1 VSQYE
6 VVIVGGGHNG
16 LVAACY
22 LAKAGKKVL
31 VLEANKQVGG
41 ASTSEYVFAGLGAKL
56 SRYSYLVSLLPDQI
70 ITELGLNFKTISRKV
85 SSYTPYQNMDE
96 DFGLLVNRV
105 WDESNRESF
114 FQLTK
119 SNDESDAWLKFYDQ
133 VSQLAKVIA
142 PTLLKPL
149 PTKDELKKQL
159 NDDQIWKIMIEQSL
173 GKTLDEYFKNDLVK
187 GVVLT
192 DGLIGT
198 FTSAYEMQTNI
209 CFLYHLIGNGT
220 GEWKVPQGGM
230 GALVS
235 ELENKAISLGVEIK
249 VNSNVKSINAEPNQ
263 VSVELENGQNH
274 QGRYLLSNVA
284 PQVLAKLQGELVPD
298 SLEGSQVKINML
310 LKSLPKFKSGVS
322 ASDAFVGTLHINESF
337 AQLERA
343 YQQAKAGSLPDE
355 LPLEMY
361 CHSLSDN
368 SILSDELNQQG
379 FHTLT
384 IFALHTPAKLFDSDP
399 EKVKEI
405 AKQKALSALNQYL
418 VDPIEDHL
426 AIDANGKLCIEVKSP
441 IDLENEINLPRGNIF
456 HRDLSMPFKDDDST
470 IKWGVETNHPR
481 VFLCGAGAI
490 RGGGVSGIP
499 GHNAAMAILGLN

>member
-1 VSQYE
+1 
-6 VVIVGGGHNG
+6 
-16 LVAACY
+16 
-22 LAKAGKKVL
+22 
-31 VLEANKQVGG
+31 
-41 ASTSEYVFAGLGAKL
+41 
-56 SRYSYLVSLLPDQI
+56 VSLLPDQI
-70 ITELGLNFKTISRKV
+70 ITDLGLNFKTISRKV

-249 VNSNVKSINAEPNQ
+249 VNSKVKSINAEPNQ

-426 AIDANGKLCIEVKSP
+426 AIDANGKLCIEIKSP

>member
-1 VSQYE
+1 MSQYE

-31 VLEANKQVGG
+31 ILEANKQVGG
-41 ASTSEYVFAGLGAKL
+41 ASTSEYVFAGIEAKL

-70 ITELGLNFKTISRKV
+70 ITDLGLNFETISRKV
-85 SSYTPYQNMDE
+85 SSYTPYKNKE
-96 DFGLLVNRV
+96 GEFGLLVNRV
-105 WDESNRESF
+105 WDESNRQSF
-114 FQLTK
+114 FNLTK

-133 VSQLAKVIA
+133 VSKFAKVIA

-149 PTKDELKKQL
+149 PTRSEIKKQL
-159 NDDQIWKIMIEQSL
+159 DDDQIWRILIEQPL
-173 GKTLDEYFKNDLVK
+173 GKTLDEYFDNDLVK

-198 FTSAYEMQTNI
+198 FTSAYEMQANI

-220 GEWKVPQGGM
+220 GEWKVPKAGM

-249 VNSNVKSINAEPNQ
+249 VNSKVKSVDAQLNQ
-263 VSVELENGQNH
+263 VFIELESGQKYEAK
-274 QGRYLLSNVA
+274 YLLSNVA
-284 PQVLAKLQGELVPD
+284 PQVLAKLQGEVVPK
-298 SLEGSQVKINML
+298 SLEGSQIKINML
-310 LKSLPKFKSGVS
+310 LKSLPRFKSGVS
-322 ASDAFVGTLHINESF
+322 ASDAFVGTLHINEGF
-337 AQLERA
+337 TQLERA

-361 CHSLSDN
+361 CHSLTDN
-368 SILSDELNQQG
+368 SILSNELNQQG

-384 IFALHTPAKLFDSDP
+384 IFALHTPAKLFDTDH
-399 EKVKEI
+399 EQVKEI
-405 AKQKALSALNQYL
+405 AKQRALAALNQYL
-418 VDPIEDHL
+418 VEPIEDHL
-426 AIDANGKLCIEVKSP
+426 ATDKNGQLCIEVKSP

-456 HRDLSMPFKDDDST
+456 HKDLSMPFKEDDSAL
-470 IKWGVETNHPR
+470 KWGVETNHPR

-499 GHNAAMAILGLN
+499 GHNAAMAILELN

>member
-1 VSQYE
+1 MSQYE

-70 ITELGLNFKTISRKV
+70 ITDLGLNFKTISRKV

-96 DFGLLVNRV
+96 DSGLLVNRV

-119 SNDESDAWLKFYDQ
+119 SNNESDAWLKFYDQ

-149 PTKDELKKQL
+149 PTMGELKKQL

-198 FTSAYEMQTNI
+198 FTSAYEVQTNI

-249 VNSNVKSINAEPNQ
+249 VNSKVKSINAEPNQ
-263 VSVELENGQNH
+263 VSVELENGQNY

-456 HRDLSMPFKDDDST
+456 HKDLSMPFKDDDST

-499 GHNAAMAILGLN
+499 GHNAAMAILELN

>member
-1 VSQYE
+1 MSQYE

-41 ASTSEYVFAGLGAKL
+41 ASTSEYVFAGIEAKL
-56 SRYSYLVSLLPDQI
+56 SRYSYLVSLLPNQI
-70 ITELGLNFKTISRKV
+70 ITDLGLNFETISRKV
-85 SSYTPYQNMDE
+85 SSYTPYENKE
-96 DFGLLVNRV
+96 GEFGLLVNRV
-105 WDESNRESF
+105 WDESNRQSF
-114 FQLTK
+114 FNLTK

-133 VSQLAKVIA
+133 VSKFAKVIA
-142 PTLLKPL
+142 PTLLRPL
-149 PTKDELKKQL
+149 PTRSEIKKQL
-159 NDDQIWKIMIEQSL
+159 DDDQIWRILIEQPL
-173 GKTLDEYFKNDLVK
+173 GKTLDEYFDNDLVK

-198 FTSAYEMQTNI
+198 FTSAYEMQANI

-220 GEWKVPQGGM
+220 GEWKVPKAGM
-230 GALVS
+230 GALVR

-249 VNSNVKSINAEPNQ
+249 VNSKVKSVDAQLNQ
-263 VSVELENGQNH
+263 VIIELDDGQKYAAK
-274 QGRYLLSNVA
+274 YLLSNVA
-284 PQVLAKLQGELVPD
+284 PQVLAKLQGEVVPK
-298 SLEGSQVKINML
+298 SLEGSQIKINML
-310 LKSLPKFKSGVS
+310 LKSLPRFKSGVS
-322 ASDAFVGTLHINESF
+322 ASDAFVGTLHINEGF
-337 AQLERA
+337 TQLERA

-361 CHSLSDN
+361 CHSLTDN
-368 SILSDELNQQG
+368 SILSNELNQQG

-384 IFALHTPAKLFDSDP
+384 IFALHTPAKLFDTDH

-405 AKQKALSALNQYL
+405 AKQRALAALNQYL
-418 VDPIEDHL
+418 VEPIEEHL
-426 AIDANGKLCIEVKSP
+426 ATDKNGRLCIEVKSP

-456 HRDLSMPFKDDDST
+456 HKDLSMPFKEDDSALR
-470 IKWGVETNHPR
+470 WGVETNHPR

-499 GHNAAMAILGLN
+499 GHNAAMAVLELN

>member
-1 VSQYE
+1 MSQYE

-70 ITELGLNFKTISRKV
+70 ITDLGLNFKTISRKV

-96 DFGLLVNRV
+96 DSGLLVNRV
-105 WDESNRESF
+105 WDECNRESF

-149 PTKDELKKQL
+149 PTMGELKKQL

-198 FTSAYEMQTNI
+198 FTSAYEMKANI

-249 VNSNVKSINAEPNQ
+249 VNSKVKSINAEPNQ
-263 VSVELENGQNH
+263 VSVELENGQNY
-274 QGRYLLSNVA
+274 QGWYLLSNVA

-456 HRDLSMPFKDDDST
+456 HKDLSMPFKDDDST

-499 GHNAAMAILGLN
+499 GHNAAMAILELN

>member
-1 VSQYE
+1 MSQYE

-31 VLEANKQVGG
+31 ILEANKQVGG
-41 ASTSEYVFAGLGAKL
+41 ASTSEYVFAGIEAKL

-70 ITELGLNFKTISRKV
+70 ITDLGLNFETISRKV
-85 SSYTPYQNMDE
+85 SSYTPYKNKE
-96 DFGLLVNRV
+96 GEFGLLVNRV
-105 WDESNRESF
+105 WDESNRQSF
-114 FQLTK
+114 FNLTK

-133 VSQLAKVIA
+133 VSKFAKVIA

-149 PTKDELKKQL
+149 PTRSEIKKQL
-159 NDDQIWKIMIEQSL
+159 DDDQIWRILIEQPL
-173 GKTLDEYFKNDLVK
+173 GITLDEYFDNDLVK

-198 FTSAYEMQTNI
+198 FTSAYEMQANI

-220 GEWKVPQGGM
+220 GEWKVPKAGM

-249 VNSNVKSINAEPNQ
+249 VNSKVKSVDAQLNQ
-263 VSVELENGQNH
+263 VFIELDDGQKYEAK
-274 QGRYLLSNVA
+274 YLLSNVA
-284 PQVLAKLQGELVPD
+284 PQVLAKLQGEVVPK
-298 SLEGSQVKINML
+298 SLEGSQIKINML
-310 LKSLPKFKSGVS
+310 LKSLPRFKSGVS
-322 ASDAFVGTLHINESF
+322 ASDAFVGTLHINEGF
-337 AQLERA
+337 TQLERA

-361 CHSLSDN
+361 CHSLTDN
-368 SILSDELNQQG
+368 SILSNELNQQG

-384 IFALHTPAKLFDSDP
+384 IFALHTPAKLFDTDH

-405 AKQKALSALNQYL
+405 AKQRALAALNQYL
-418 VDPIEDHL
+418 VEPIEEHL
-426 AIDANGKLCIEVKSP
+426 ATDKNGRLCIEVKSP

-456 HRDLSMPFKDDDST
+456 HKDLSMPFKEDDSALR
-470 IKWGVETNHPR
+470 WGVETNHPR

-499 GHNAAMAILGLN
+499 GHNAAMAILELN

>member
-1 VSQYE
+1 MSQYE

-70 ITELGLNFKTISRKV
+70 ITDLGLNFKTISRKV
-85 SSYTPYQNMDE
+85 SSYTPYQNKDE
-96 DFGLLVNRV
+96 DSGLLVNRV

-249 VNSNVKSINAEPNQ
+249 VNSKVKSINAEPNQ

>member
-1 VSQYE
+1 MSQYE

-70 ITELGLNFKTISRKV
+70 ITDLGLNFKTISRKV

-249 VNSNVKSINAEPNQ
+249 VNSKVKSINAEPNQ

>member
-1 VSQYE
+1 MSQYE

-41 ASTSEYVFAGLGAKL
+41 ASTSEYVFAGIEAKL

-70 ITELGLNFKTISRKV
+70 ITDLGLNFETISRKV
-85 SSYTPYQNMDE
+85 SSYTPYKNKE
-96 DFGLLVNRV
+96 GEFGLLVNRV
-105 WDESNRESF
+105 WDESNRQSF
-114 FQLTK
+114 FNLTK

-133 VSQLAKVIA
+133 VSKFAKVIA

-149 PTKDELKKQL
+149 PTRSEIKKQL
-159 NDDQIWKIMIEQSL
+159 DDDQIWRILIEQPL
-173 GKTLDEYFKNDLVK
+173 GKTLDEYFDNDLVK

-198 FTSAYEMQTNI
+198 FTSAYEMQANI

-220 GEWKVPQGGM
+220 GEWKVPKAGM

-249 VNSNVKSINAEPNQ
+249 VNSKVKSVDAQPNQ
-263 VSVELENGQNH
+263 VFIELESGQKYEAK
-274 QGRYLLSNVA
+274 YLLSNVA
-284 PQVLAKLQGELVPD
+284 PQVLAKLQGEVVPK
-298 SLEGSQVKINML
+298 SLEGSQIKINML
-310 LKSLPKFKSGVS
+310 LKSLPRFKSGVS
-322 ASDAFVGTLHINESF
+322 ASDAFVGTLHINEGF
-337 AQLERA
+337 TQLERA

-361 CHSLSDN
+361 CHSLTDN
-368 SILSDELNQQG
+368 SILSNELNQQG

-384 IFALHTPAKLFDSDP
+384 IFALHTPAKLFDTDH
-399 EKVKEI
+399 EQVKEI
-405 AKQKALSALNQYL
+405 AKQRALAALNQYL
-418 VDPIEDHL
+418 VEPIEDHL
-426 AIDANGKLCIEVKSP
+426 ATDKNGQLCIEVKSP

-456 HRDLSMPFKDDDST
+456 HKDLSMPFKEDDSAL
-470 IKWGVETNHPR
+470 KWGVETNHPR

-499 GHNAAMAILGLN
+499 GHNAAMAILELN

>member
-1 VSQYE
+1 MSQYE

-70 ITELGLNFKTISRKV
+70 ITDLGLNFKTISRKV

-96 DFGLLVNRV
+96 DSGLLVNRV

-119 SNDESDAWLKFYDQ
+119 SNNESDAWLKFYDQ

-149 PTKDELKKQL
+149 PTMGELKKQL

-173 GKTLDEYFKNDLVK
+173 GKTIDEYFKNDLVK

-249 VNSNVKSINAEPNQ
+249 FNSKVKSINAEPNQ
-263 VSVELENGQNH
+263 VSVELENGQNY

-456 HRDLSMPFKDDDST
+456 HKDLSMPFKDDDST

-499 GHNAAMAILGLN
+499 GHNAAMAILELN

>member
-1 VSQYE
+1 MSQYE

-41 ASTSEYVFAGLGAKL
+41 ASTSEYVFAGIEAKL

-70 ITELGLNFKTISRKV
+70 ITDLGLNFETISRKV
-85 SSYTPYQNMDE
+85 SSYTPYKNKE
-96 DFGLLVNRV
+96 GEFGLLVNRV
-105 WDESNRESF
+105 WDESNRQSF
-114 FQLTK
+114 FNLTK

-133 VSQLAKVIA
+133 VSKFAKVIA

-149 PTKDELKKQL
+149 PTRSEIKKQL
-159 NDDQIWKIMIEQSL
+159 DDDQIWRILIEQPL
-173 GKTLDEYFKNDLVK
+173 GKTLDEYFDNDLVK

-198 FTSAYEMQTNI
+198 FTSAYEMQANI

-220 GEWKVPQGGM
+220 GEWKVPKAGM

-249 VNSNVKSINAEPNQ
+249 VNSKVKSVDAQLNQ
-263 VSVELENGQNH
+263 VFIELESGQKYEAK
-274 QGRYLLSNVA
+274 YLLSNVA
-284 PQVLAKLQGELVPD
+284 PQVLAKLQGEVVPK
-298 SLEGSQVKINML
+298 SLEGSQIKINML
-310 LKSLPKFKSGVS
+310 LKSLPRFKSGVS
-322 ASDAFVGTLHINESF
+322 ASDAFVGTLHINEGF
-337 AQLERA
+337 TQLERA

-361 CHSLSDN
+361 CHSLTDN
-368 SILSDELNQQG
+368 SILSNELNQQG

-384 IFALHTPAKLFDSDP
+384 IFALHTPAKLFDTDH
-399 EKVKEI
+399 EQVKEI
-405 AKQKALSALNQYL
+405 AKQRALAALNQYL
-418 VDPIEDHL
+418 VEPIEDHL
-426 AIDANGKLCIEVKSP
+426 ATDKNGQLCIEVKSP

-456 HRDLSMPFKDDDST
+456 HKDLSMPFKEDDSALR
-470 IKWGVETNHPR
+470 WGVETNHPR

-499 GHNAAMAILGLN
+499 GHNAAMAILELN

>member
-1 VSQYE
+1 MSQHE

-70 ITELGLNFKTISRKV
+70 ITDLGLNFKTISRKV

-249 VNSNVKSINAEPNQ
+249 VNSKVKSINAEPNQ

-499 GHNAAMAILGLN
+499 GHNAAMAILELN

>member
-1 VSQYE
+1 MSQHE

-41 ASTSEYVFAGLGAKL
+41 ASASEYVFAGLGAKL

-70 ITELGLNFKTISRKV
+70 ITDLGLNFKTISRKV

-96 DFGLLVNRV
+96 DSGLLVNRV

-119 SNDESDAWLKFYDQ
+119 SNNESDAWLKFYDQ

-149 PTKDELKKQL
+149 PTMGELKRQL

-249 VNSNVKSINAEPNQ
+249 VNSKVKSINAEPNQ
-263 VSVELENGQNH
+263 VSVELENGQNY

-456 HRDLSMPFKDDDST
+456 HKDLSMPFKDDDST

-499 GHNAAMAILGLN
+499 GHNAAMAILELN

>member
-1 VSQYE
+1 MSQHE

-41 ASTSEYVFAGLGAKL
+41 ASTSEYVFAGLEARL

-70 ITELGLNFKTISRKV
+70 ITDLGLNFKTISRKV

-96 DFGLLVNRV
+96 DSGLLVNRV

-119 SNDESDAWLKFYDQ
+119 SNNESDAWLKFYDQ

-149 PTKDELKKQL
+149 PTMGELKKQL

-249 VNSNVKSINAEPNQ
+249 VNSKVKSINAEPNQ
-263 VSVELENGQNH
+263 VSVELENGQNY

-456 HRDLSMPFKDDDST
+456 HKDLSMPFKDDDST

-499 GHNAAMAILGLN
+499 GHNAAMAILELN

>member
-1 VSQYE
+1 MSQYE

-70 ITELGLNFKTISRKV
+70 ITDLGLNFKTISRKV

-249 VNSNVKSINAEPNQ
+249 VNSKVKSINAEPNQ
-263 VSVELENGQNH
+263 VSVELENGQNY

-310 LKSLPKFKSGVS
+310 LKSLPKFRSGVS

-368 SILSDELNQQG
+368 SIISDELNQQG

-426 AIDANGKLCIEVKSP
+426 AIDANGKLCIEIKSP

-456 HRDLSMPFKDDDST
+456 HKDLSMPFKDDDST

-499 GHNAAMAILGLN
+499 GHNAAMAILELN

>member
-1 VSQYE
+1 MSQYE

-41 ASTSEYVFAGLGAKL
+41 ASTSEYVFAGLDAKL

-70 ITELGLNFKTISRKV
+70 ITDLGLNFKTISRKV

-149 PTKDELKKQL
+149 PTIGELKRQL

-249 VNSNVKSINAEPNQ
+249 VNSKVKSINAEPNQ
-263 VSVELENGQNH
+263 VSVELENGQNY

-499 GHNAAMAILGLN
+499 GHNAAMAILELN

>member
-1 VSQYE
+1 MSQYE

-31 VLEANKQVGG
+31 ILEANKQVGG
-41 ASTSEYVFAGLGAKL
+41 ASTSEYVFAGIEAKL

-70 ITELGLNFKTISRKV
+70 ITDLGLNFETISRKV
-85 SSYTPYQNMDE
+85 SSYTPYKNKE
-96 DFGLLVNRV
+96 GEFGLLVNRV
-105 WDESNRESF
+105 WDESNRQSF
-114 FQLTK
+114 FNLTK

-133 VSQLAKVIA
+133 VSKFAKVIA

-149 PTKDELKKQL
+149 PTRSEIKKQL
-159 NDDQIWKIMIEQSL
+159 DDDQIWRILIEQPL
-173 GKTLDEYFKNDLVK
+173 GKTLDEYFDNDLVK

-198 FTSAYEMQTNI
+198 FTSAYEMQANI

-220 GEWKVPQGGM
+220 GEWKVPKAGM
-230 GALVS
+230 GALVR

-249 VNSNVKSINAEPNQ
+249 VNSKVKSVDAQLNQ
-263 VSVELENGQNH
+263 VIIELDGGQKYEAK
-274 QGRYLLSNVA
+274 YLLSNVA
-284 PQVLAKLQGELVPD
+284 PQVLAKLQGEVVPK
-298 SLEGSQVKINML
+298 SLEGSQIKINML
-310 LKSLPKFKSGVS
+310 LKSLPRFKSGVS
-322 ASDAFVGTLHINESF
+322 ASDAFVGTLHINEGF
-337 AQLERA
+337 TQLERA

-361 CHSLSDN
+361 CHSLTDN
-368 SILSDELNQQG
+368 SILSNELNQQG

-384 IFALHTPAKLFDSDP
+384 IFALHTPAKLFDTDH

-405 AKQKALSALNQYL
+405 AKQRALAALNQYL
-418 VDPIEDHL
+418 VEPIEDHL
-426 AIDANGKLCIEVKSP
+426 ATDKNGKLCIEIKSP

-456 HRDLSMPFKDDDST
+456 HKDLSMPFKEDDST
-470 IKWGVETNHPR
+470 LKWGVETNHPR

-499 GHNAAMAILGLN
+499 GHNAAMAILELN

>member
-1 VSQYE
+1 MSQYE

-70 ITELGLNFKTISRKV
+70 ITDLGLNFKTISRKV

-96 DFGLLVNRV
+96 DSGLLVNRV

-119 SNDESDAWLKFYDQ
+119 SNNESDAWLKFYDQ

-149 PTKDELKKQL
+149 PTMGELKKQL

-249 VNSNVKSINAEPNQ
+249 VNSKVKSINAEPNQ
-263 VSVELENGQNH
+263 VSVELENGQNY

-368 SILSDELNQQG
+368 SIISDELNQQG

-384 IFALHTPAKLFDSDP
+384 IFALHTPAKLFDLDP

-426 AIDANGKLCIEVKSP
+426 ATDANGQLCIEVKSP

-456 HRDLSMPFKDDDST
+456 HKDLSMPFKDDDST

-499 GHNAAMAILGLN
+499 GHNAAMAILELN

>member
-1 VSQYE
+1 MSKYE

-31 VLEANKQVGG
+31 ILEANKKVGG
-41 ASTSEYVFAGLGAKL
+41 ASTSEYVFAGLEAKL

-70 ITELGLNFKTISRKV
+70 IKDLGLNFKTISRKV
-85 SSYTPYQNMDE
+85 SSYTPYQNQDG
-96 DFGLLVNRV
+96 DFGLLVNRI
-105 WDESNRESF
+105 WDESNKESF
-114 FQLTK
+114 FKLTK

-133 VSQLAKVIA
+133 VGKLAKVIA

-149 PTKDELKKQL
+149 PTRGEIKRQL
-159 NDDQIWKIMIEQSL
+159 NDDQIWKILIEQTL
-173 GKTLDEYFKNDLVK
+173 GKTLDDYFRNDLVK

-198 FTSAYEMQTNI
+198 FTSAYDFQANI

-220 GEWKVPQGGM
+220 GEWKVPKGGM

-235 ELENKAISLGVEIK
+235 ELESKAISLGVEIK
-249 VNSNVKSINAEPNQ
+249 VNSKVKSIDAQPNQ
-263 VSVELENGQNH
+263 VNVELENGQNY
-274 QGRYLLSNVA
+274 QAQYLLSNVA
-284 PQVLAKLQGELVPD
+284 PQVLAKLQGESSPN
-298 SLEGSQVKINML
+298 SLEGSQLKINML
-310 LKSLPKFKSGVS
+310 LKKLPKFKSGVS

-368 SILSDELNQQG
+368 TILSEDLNQQG

-384 IFALHTPAKLFDSDP
+384 IFALHTPAKLFDKDP
-399 EKVKEI
+399 GKVKEL
-405 AKQKALSALNQYL
+405 AKQRALAALNQYL
-418 VDPIEDHL
+418 VAPIEDHL
-426 AIDANGKLCIEVKSP
+426 ATDATGQLCIEVKSP

-456 HRDLSMPFKDDDST
+456 HKDLSLPFKEEDST
-470 IKWGVETNHPR
+470 LKWGVETNHPR

-499 GHNAAMAILGLN
+499 GHNAAMAILELN

>member
-1 VSQYE
+1 MSKYE

-31 VLEANKQVGG
+31 ILEANKKVGG
-41 ASTSEYVFAGLGAKL
+41 ASTSEYVFAGLEAKL

-70 ITELGLNFKTISRKV
+70 IKDLGLNFKTISRKV
-85 SSYTPYQNMDE
+85 SSYTPYQNQNG
-96 DFGLLVNRV
+96 DFGLLVNRI
-105 WDESNRESF
+105 WDESNKESF
-114 FQLTK
+114 FKLTK

-133 VSQLAKVIA
+133 VGKLAKVIA

-149 PTKDELKKQL
+149 PTRDEIKRQL
-159 NDDQIWKIMIEQSL
+159 NDDQIWKILIEQTL
-173 GKTLDEYFKNDLVK
+173 GKTLDDYFRNDLVK

-198 FTSAYEMQTNI
+198 FTSAYDFQANI

-220 GEWKVPQGGM
+220 GEWKVPKGGM

-235 ELENKAISLGVEIK
+235 ELESKAISLGVEIK
-249 VNSNVKSINAEPNQ
+249 VNSKVKSIDAQPNQ
-263 VSVELENGQNH
+263 VNVELENGQNY
-274 QGRYLLSNVA
+274 QAQYLLSNVA
-284 PQVLAKLQGELVPD
+284 PQVLAKLQGESSPN
-298 SLEGSQVKINML
+298 SLEGSQLKINML
-310 LKSLPKFKSGVS
+310 LKKLPKFKSGVS

-368 SILSDELNQQG
+368 TILSEDLNQQG

-384 IFALHTPAKLFDSDP
+384 IFALHTPAKLFDKDP
-399 EKVKEI
+399 GKVKEL
-405 AKQKALSALNQYL
+405 AKQRALAALNQYL
-418 VDPIEDHL
+418 VAPIEDHL
-426 AIDANGKLCIEVKSP
+426 ATDANGQLCIEVKSP
-441 IDLENEINLPRGNIF
+441 LDLENEINLPRGNIF
-456 HRDLSMPFKDDDST
+456 HKDLSLPFKEEDST
-470 IKWGVETNHPR
+470 LKWGVETNHPR

-499 GHNAAMAILGLN
+499 GHNAAMAILELN

>member
-1 VSQYE
+1 VSQHE

-41 ASTSEYVFAGLGAKL
+41 ASISEYVFAGLEAKL

-70 ITELGLNFKTISRKV
+70 ITDLGLNFKTISRKV
-85 SSYTPYQNMDE
+85 SSYTPYQNKDE
-96 DFGLLVNRV
+96 DAGLLVNRV
-105 WDESNRESF
+105 WDQSNKESF
-114 FQLTK
+114 FNLTK

-149 PTKDELKKQL
+149 PTRGELKKQL
-159 NDDQIWKIMIEQSL
+159 NDDQIWRILIEQSL
-173 GKTLDEYFKNDLVK
+173 GKTLDEYFDNDLVK

-249 VNSNVKSINAEPNQ
+249 VNSKVKSINAEPNQ

-355 LPLEMY
+355 IPLEMY

-368 SILSDELNQQG
+368 TILSDELNQKG

-384 IFALHTPAKLFDSDP
+384 IFALHTPAKLFDTDP
-399 EKVKEI
+399 VKVKEL
-405 AKQKALSALNQYL
+405 AKQRALAALNQFL
-418 VDPIEDHL
+418 VDPIENHL
-426 AIDANGKLCIEVKSP
+426 ATDANGQLCIEVKSP

-456 HRDLSMPFKDDDST
+456 HKDLSMPFKDDDST

-499 GHNAAMAILGLN
+499 GHNAAMAILELN